1 MSGVWSFLTRTQ
13 GRNGSLTLT
22 DYASYAYLLFGFLI
36 IFLPV
41 SWVALNSIKSQFQ
54 LEKQD
59 LSLLP
64 TDYERVG
71 RATVNG
77 PDGREIFILQDLP
90 AWVLNWSNLRPE
102 EKAERNQ

>member
-1 MSGVWSFLTRTQ
+1 MSTVWTFLTRTQ
-13 GRNGSLTLT
+13 GRNGSLTIT
-22 DYASYAYLLFGFLI
+22 DYASYAYLLLGFLI

-59 LSLLP
+59 LAILP

-77 PDGREIFILQDLP
+77 LDGREIFILQDLP
-90 AWVLNWSNLRPE
+90 DWLLNWAELRPE
-102 EKAERNQ
+102 EKDQRN